1 MLTSRNKTSDN
12 GQARSDDAQKF
23 SVAHWICL
31 EAMSR
36 GPKTV
41 GGQAHPRRHRG
52 RRNDN
57 SCSGCCDSDEVKPLV
72 NLTRQLRHVTKLG
85 GEASQYLR
93 AMKEIT
99 PYCPEIRFSDVD
111 AYGIVHNAK
120 YIVYMEQARI
130 HWWRQAM
137 GDAPDGAAHNIA
149 GTRDYFRV
157 EDTNG
162 HRFWLY
168 RDGLYGRETL
178 APALDFMDR
187 CVEEEAPFFLWYA
200 PFLPHRPHDPPER
213 LEDGGAL
220 ADADDARLRTRPG

>member
-1 MLTSRNKTSDN
+1 
-12 GQARSDDAQKF
+12 
-23 SVAHWICL
+23 
-31 EAMSR
+31 MSR

-41 GGQAHPRRHRG
+41 GGKAHPRRHRG

-137 GDAPDGAAHNIA
+137 GDGTWDWSKVGVLVAHHSI
-149 GTRDYFRV
+149 DYLRPIRLGDDLSIQSRIGGLGNKSMDV
-157 EDTNG
+157 HYEMSCNG
-162 HRFWLY
+162 QPVARAKTVLVCFDHK
-168 RDGLYGRETL
+168 TQSTI
-178 APALDFMDR
+178 PI
-187 CVEEEAPFFLWYA
+187 
-200 PFLPHRPHDPPER
+200 PEPWR
-213 LEDGGAL
+213 QAL
-220 ADADDARLRTRPG
+220 AAFIA